1 MNCGSAI
8 SDTCASAIFPLNKE
22 IVSYTSSGEATYTL
36 CTDLYETVKEQNNC
50 IIGRTQD
57 LVAELIYVA
66 TFLITTSL
74 TTAASSLSKNM
85 VKGLNAM
92 RCAISSGGVNIYNL
106 IAAAYFAARQF
117 GYEGEIQTYLN
128 EYWPY
133 ACTCIEDVDQFG
145 QFFGGNEDTANE
157 FKTCN

>member
-8 SDTCASAIFPLNKE
+8 SDTCASAIFPLDKE
-22 IVSYTSSGEATYTL
+22 LVDASTTPPTYTA
-36 CTDLYETVKEQNNC
+36 CAVLYGTVKEQNNC
-50 IIGRTQD
+50 VIGRTQD

-85 VKGLNAM
+85 VKGLNAL

-106 IAAAYFAARQF
+106 IAAVYFAARQF
-117 GYEGEIQTYLN
+117 GYENEIQIKLN

-133 ACTCIEDVDQFG
+133 ACTCIEDVD
-145 QFFGGNEDTANE
+145 
-157 FKTCN
+157 

>member
-1 MNCGSAI
+1 MNCGSKI
-8 SDTCASAIFPLNKE
+8 SDTCASAIFPLDKE
-22 IVSYTSSGEATYTL
+22 LVDSTTTPVTYTA
-36 CTDLYETVKEQNNC
+36 CAVLYGTVKEQNNC
-50 IIGRTQD
+50 VIGRTQD

-85 VKGLNAM
+85 VKGLNAL

-106 IAAAYFAARQF
+106 IAAVYFAARQF
-117 GYEGEIQTYLN
+117 GYENEIQIKLN

-133 ACTCIEDVDQFG
+133 ACTCIEDVD
-145 QFFGGNEDTANE
+145 
-157 FKTCN
+157 

>member
-1 MNCGSAI
+1 MNCGSKI
-8 SDTCASAIFPLNKE
+8 SETCASAVFPLDKE
-22 IVSYTSSGEATYTL
+22 LVDASTTPVTYTA
-36 CTDLYETVKEQNNC
+36 CAVLYGTVKEQNNC
-50 IIGRTQD
+50 VIGRTQD

-106 IAAAYFAARQF
+106 IASVYFAARQF
-117 GYEGEIQTYLN
+117 GYETEIQTYLN

-133 ACTCIEDVDQFG
+133 ACTCIEDVD
-145 QFFGGNEDTANE
+145 
-157 FKTCN
+157 

>member
-8 SDTCASAIFPLNKE
+8 SDTCASAIFPLDKE
-22 IVSYTSSGEATYTL
+22 LTSTDPLTYTA
-36 CTDLYETVKEQNNC
+36 CVDLYSDVKWQNNC
-50 IIGRTQD
+50 VISRTQD

-85 VKGLNAM
+85 VKGLNAL

-106 IAAAYFAARQF
+106 IAALYFAARQF
-117 GYEGEIQTYLN
+117 KQEGEIQKYLN

-133 ACTCIEDVDQFG
+133 ACTCIEDVDQFS